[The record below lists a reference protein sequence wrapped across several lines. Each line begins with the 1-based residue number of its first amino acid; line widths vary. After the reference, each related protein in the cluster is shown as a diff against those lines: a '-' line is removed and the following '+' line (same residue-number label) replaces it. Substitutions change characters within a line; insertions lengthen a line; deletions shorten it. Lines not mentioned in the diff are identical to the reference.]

1 LRIFFLLPIFNHMYI
16 KGVFF
21 WLIHN
26 TLILLAV
33 LLWMCWWQWK
43 IFQKLSKFNLRLI
56 SREKFF
62 EKWFLLIL
70 DKSQSFLRD
79 LIVSD
84 QDSSIVS
91 ILFINLW
98 NIEGSF
104 LHDFLQN
111 NFSRSDNW
119 FFSLNYNK
127 WVSKTMSKISAIYRK
142 NWMKSIN
149 LSI

>member
-1 LRIFFLLPIFNHMYI
+1 MRIFFLLPIFNHMYI

-62 EKWFLLIL
+62 EKRFLLIL

>member
-1 LRIFFLLPIFNHMYI
+1 MRIFFLLPIFNHMYI